1 MGSFSSGTPFNV
13 LAETIS
19 SDGTSRTADT
29 TIGELTIATPVAL
42 GTLAVAATTAG
53 AEDSGPDGSYSATST
68 VFTFSRTPATAGGS
82 LPALTLNYTL
92 SGSAVA
98 NTDYAYPSGFDPNI
112 GRGSVTF
119 APNASTTTL
128 TLPTLNNSLVNSSRS
143 INVTMLKPDGWNL
156 PQIFSAGVS
165 LIDNDVAATVSVP
178 EVRIASAA
186 VTEPSSG
193 SLVVNLI
200 VTVSQAS
207 SSPIRVFYETASSI
221 AGSGLLTATATAD
234 ADYVKLSGSIVIP
247 ANATSVNLP
256 ITINSDVIQENSE
269 FFYVTL
275 KPSATSSYVVS
286 PTSGVATVTIADQ
299 GSLGNAS
306 LSTNQTVSGTANAD
320 LLFGGSGNDTL
331 SGLAGN
337 DVLTGNAGNDRLDGG
352 DGNDTLIGGI
362 GADILTGGAGA
373 DVFQYTSLSE
383 STRASMDQITAF
395 QLGVDKIKLP
405 NGLPISFW
413 NAARTVESLGTLAN
427 PQGAITSLFAD
438 KDRSTAGN
446 QAIVN
451 GVAVLFT
458 IGNTLTT
465 RKTVLMVAANTN
477 PTSPDHLFLT
487 INSGLDSFTGATGAP
502 GQILSSNPNYLF
514 G

>member
-19 SDGTSRTADT
+19 SDGTSRTTDT

-352 DGNDTLIGGI
+352 DGNDTLIGSL
-362 GADILTGGAGA
+362 GADILVGGAGA

-383 STRASMDQITAF
+383 STRASMDPDHRLPARCGQDQAPQWPAD
-395 QLGVDKIKLP
+395 QLLECGSNSGKLGNP
-405 NGLPISFW
+405 GQPTSSDHLPICGQRSQHCRQSGDRQRRCGVVHDREHHLQPQ
-413 NAARTVESLGTLAN
+413 NRADGGRQHRSNQPKSSLPYHQLRA
-427 PQGAITSLFAD
+427 
-438 KDRSTAGN
+438 
-446 QAIVN
+446 
-451 GVAVLFT
+451 
-458 IGNTLTT
+458 
-465 RKTVLMVAANTN
+465 
-477 PTSPDHLFLT
+477 
-487 INSGLDSFTGATGAP
+487 
-502 GQILSSNPNYLF
+502 
-514 G
+514 

>member
-1 MGSFSSGTPFNV
+1 VGSFSSGTPFNV

-19 SDGTSRTADT
+19 SDGTSRTTDT

-221 AGSGLLTATATAD
+221 AGSNLLTATATAD

-256 ITINSDVIQENSE
+256 ITINSDVLQEASE
-269 FFYVTL
+269 FFYVVLT
-275 KPSATSSYVVS
+275 PSSTSSYTVS
-286 PTSGVATVTIADQ
+286 ATNGAATVTIADQ
-299 GSLGNAS
+299 GSLGSTS

-373 DVFQYTSLSE
+373 DVFLYTSLSE

-438 KDRSTAGN
+438 
-446 QAIVN
+446 
-451 GVAVLFT
+451 
-458 IGNTLTT
+458 
-465 RKTVLMVAANTN
+465 
-477 PTSPDHLFLT
+477 
-487 INSGLDSFTGATGAP
+487 
-502 GQILSSNPNYLF
+502 SSNV
-514 G
+514 